1 MLSLCYGGRHKQ
13 LELRE
18 NYWIMTLGTMGVD
31 PRKVRLLV
39 ALVVILVVEVWARK
53 VQIVTVVLL
62 VMKWFLFVADS
73 RGQQHG

>member
-1 MLSLCYGGRHKQ
+1 
-13 LELRE
+13 
-18 NYWIMTLGTMGVD
+18 MTLGTMGVD
-31 PRKVRLLV
+31 SRKIPLLV

-53 VQIVTVVLL
+53 VQIVTMVLL